1 MAKIKS
7 LKDLTLL
14 NRFLFA
20 ETMDDPV
27 NMRNLLEIILGR
39 EIVLK
44 NLPQTDKEQRNSPLH
59 KYVKLDVWAVDED
72 DTIYDTEPHQG
83 EREPLPKRSRLYQ
96 GMIDS
101 KLLEAG
107 EVDYTKLNNVYI
119 IVITPYDV
127 FGQGKYRYT
136 FRMACREEPGLD
148 LEDGAERIFLNT
160 RGTNQEE
167 VSPELVELLHYM
179 ENTNTAVPAENQK
192 VREIQRRVEAI
203 KSSEEVGVRYM
214 QAWEEK
220 VLERQAGRQEG
231 LQEGIRK
238 GRLEGRKEG
247 LTEKLKE
254 QAAKKWQKGKTPEQ
268 AAEDLE
274 EDLEVIQKIYR
285 ELEQN
290 IQGEEIVE

>member
-20 ETMDDPV
+20 EAMDDPV

-44 NLPQTDKEQRNSPLH
+44 NLPQTEKEQRNSPLH

>member
-1 MAKIKS
+1 M
-7 LKDLTLL
+7 TLL

-20 ETMDDPV
+20 EAMDDPV

-44 NLPQTDKEQRNSPLH
+44 NLPQTEKEQRNSPLH

-238 GRLEGRKEG
+238 GRLEGRQEG

>member
-20 ETMDDPV
+20 EAMDDPV

-44 NLPQTDKEQRNSPLH
+44 NLPQTEKEQRNSPLH

-83 EREPLPKRSRLYQ
+83 EREPLPRRSRLYQ

-101 KLLEAG
+101 KLLDAG
-107 EVDYTKLNNVYI
+107 EVDYTRLNNVYI

-160 RGTNQEE
+160 RGTNPEE
-167 VSPELVELLHYM
+167 VSPELVELLRYM
-179 ENTNTAVPAENQK
+179 ENTNTAAPAENQK

>member
-1 MAKIKS
+1 MPKIKS

-20 ETMDDPV
+20 EAMDDPV

-44 NLPQTDKEQRNSPLH
+44 NLPQTEKEQRNSPLH

-72 DTIYDTEPHQG
+72 DTIYDAEPHQG

-101 KLLEAG
+101 KLLDAG
-107 EVDYTKLNNVYI
+107 EVDYTRLNNVYI

-160 RGTNQEE
+160 RGTNPEE

-179 ENTNTAVPAENQK
+179 ENTNTAALAENRK

-231 LQEGIRK
+231 LQEGLRK
-238 GRLEGRKEG
+238 GRLEG

-274 EDLEVIQKIYR
+274 EDLEVIRKIYR

-290 IQGEEIVE
+290 IQK

>member
-44 NLPQTDKEQRNSPLH
+44 NLPQTEKEQRNSPLH

-83 EREPLPKRSRLYQ
+83 EREPLPRRSRLYQ

-101 KLLEAG
+101 KLLDAG
-107 EVDYTKLNNVYI
+107 EVDYTRLNNVYI

-160 RGTNQEE
+160 RGTNPEE
-167 VSPELVELLHYM
+167 VSPELVELLRYM
-179 ENTNTAVPAENQK
+179 ENTNTAAPAENQK

-238 GRLEGRKEG
+238 GRLEGRQEG

>member
-44 NLPQTDKEQRNSPLH
+44 NLPQTEKEQRNSPLH

>member
-44 NLPQTDKEQRNSPLH
+44 NLPQTEKEQRNSPLH

-160 RGTNQEE
+160 RGTNPEE
-167 VSPELVELLHYM
+167 VSPELVELLRYM
-179 ENTNTAVPAENQK
+179 ENTNTAAPAENQK

-238 GRLEGRKEG
+238 GRLEGRQEG

>member
-1 MAKIKS
+1 MQKIKS

-20 ETMDDPV
+20 EAMDDPV

-44 NLPQTDKEQRNSPLH
+44 NLPQTGKEQRNSPLH

-101 KLLEAG
+101 RLLDAG
-107 EVDYTKLNNVYI
+107 EVDYIRLNNVYI

-136 FRMACREEPGLD
+136 FRMACREEPGLE

-160 RGTNQEE
+160 RGTNPEE

-179 ENTNTAVPAENQK
+179 ENTNTAALAENRK

-231 LQEGIRK
+231 LQEGLRK
-238 GRLEGRKEG
+238 GRLEG

-274 EDLEVIQKIYR
+274 EDLEVIRKIYR

-290 IQGEEIVE
+290 IQE

>member
-1 MAKIKS
+1 MPKIKS
-7 LKDLTLL
+7 LRDLTLL

-20 ETMDDPV
+20 EAMDDPV

-44 NLPQTDKEQRNSPLH
+44 NLPQTEKEQRNSPLH

-83 EREPLPKRSRLYQ
+83 EREPLPRRSRLYQ

-101 KLLEAG
+101 KLLETG
-107 EVDYTKLNNVYI
+107 EVDYMKLNNVYI

-136 FRMACREEPGLD
+136 FRMACREEPGLE

-160 RGTNQEE
+160 RGTNPEE

-179 ENTNTAVPAENQK
+179 ENTNTAVPAENGK

-231 LQEGIRK
+231 LQEGRLE
-238 GRLEGRKEG
+238 GRLEGR
-247 LTEKLKE
+247 TEKLKE
-254 QAAKKWQKGKTPEQ
+254 LVAKKWQKGKTPEQ

-274 EDLEVIQKIYR
+274 EEPEVIRKIYR

-290 IQGEEIVE
+290 IQRRETIE

>member
-1 MAKIKS
+1 M
-7 LKDLTLL
+7 TLL

-20 ETMDDPV
+20 EAMDDPV

-44 NLPQTDKEQRNSPLH
+44 NLPQTEKEQRNSPLH
-59 KYVKLDVWAVDED
+59 KYVKLDVWAIDED

-83 EREPLPKRSRLYQ
+83 GREPLPKRSRLYQ

-101 KLLEAG
+101 RLLDAG
-107 EVDYTKLNNVYI
+107 EVDYTRLNNVYI

-136 FRMACREEPGLD
+136 FRMSCREEPGLELD
-148 LEDGAERIFLNT
+148 DGAERIFLNT
-160 RGTNQEE
+160 RGSNPEE

-179 ENTNTAVPAENQK
+179 ENTNTASLAENRK

-231 LQEGIRK
+231 LQEGLRK
-238 GRLEGRKEG
+238 GRLEG

-254 QAAKKWQKGKTPEQ
+254 LVAKKWRKGKTPEQ

-274 EDLEVIQKIYR
+274 EDLEVIRKIYR

-290 IQGEEIVE
+290 IQK

>member
-1 MAKIKS
+1 M
-7 LKDLTLL
+7 
-14 NRFLFA
+14 
-20 ETMDDPV
+20 
-27 NMRNLLEIILGR
+27 EIILGR

-44 NLPQTDKEQRNSPLH
+44 NLPQTEKEQRNSPLH
-59 KYVKLDVWAVDED
+59 KYVKLDVWAIDED

-101 KLLEAG
+101 RLLDAG
-107 EVDYTKLNNVYI
+107 EVDYTRLNNVYI

-136 FRMACREEPGLD
+136 FRMSCREEPGLELD
-148 LEDGAERIFLNT
+148 DGAERIFLNT
-160 RGTNQEE
+160 RGSNPEE

-179 ENTNTAVPAENQK
+179 ENTNTASLAENRK

-231 LQEGIRK
+231 LQEGLRK
-238 GRLEGRKEG
+238 GRLEG

-254 QAAKKWQKGKTPEQ
+254 LVAKKWRKGKTPEQ

-274 EDLEVIQKIYR
+274 EDLEVIRKIYR

-290 IQGEEIVE
+290 IQK

>member
-1 MAKIKS
+1 MTCK
-7 LKDLTLL
+7 
-14 NRFLFA
+14 
-20 ETMDDPV
+20 
-27 NMRNLLEIILGR
+27 
-39 EIVLK
+39 
-44 NLPQTDKEQRNSPLH
+44 
-59 KYVKLDVWAVDED
+59 
-72 DTIYDTEPHQG
+72 
-83 EREPLPKRSRLYQ
+83 
-96 GMIDS
+96 
-101 KLLEAG
+101 
-107 EVDYTKLNNVYI
+107 
-119 IVITPYDV
+119 
-127 FGQGKYRYT
+127 
-136 FRMACREEPGLD
+136 EEPGLD

-160 RGTNQEE
+160 RGTNPEE

-179 ENTNTAVPAENQK
+179 ENTNTAAPAENQK
-192 VREIQRRVEAI
+192 VREIQKRVEAI

-238 GRLEGRKEG
+238 GRLEGRQEG

>member
-1 MAKIKS
+1 MPKIKS

-20 ETMDDPV
+20 EAMDDPV

-44 NLPQTDKEQRNSPLH
+44 NLPQTEKEQRNSPLH

-83 EREPLPKRSRLYQ
+83 EREPLPRRSRLYQ

-107 EVDYTKLNNVYI
+107 EVDYMKLNNVYI
-119 IVITPYDV
+119 IVITPYNV

-136 FRMACREEPGLD
+136 FRMACREEPGLE

-160 RGTNQEE
+160 RGTNSEE

-179 ENTNTAVPAENQK
+179 ENTNTAAPAENGK

-231 LQEGIRK
+231 LQEGRLE
-238 GRLEGRKEG
+238 GRLEGR
-247 LTEKLKE
+247 TEKLKE
-254 QAAKKWQKGKTPEQ
+254 LVAKKWQKGKTPEQ

-274 EDLEVIQKIYR
+274 EEPEVIRKIYR

-290 IQGEEIVE
+290 IQRRETIE